1 MARKAT
7 NPMYAPSKGFTK
19 YPGVNYWKGQSL
31 LPRELGLSS
40 CTLANPDGISEPEG
54 LRTIIGHWS
63 DGTPIEEASHLLSS
77 RHWSTF
83 VSNLRILSGVE
94 SVISTENRLSR
105 NAQKAAK
112 HRVQTIVAILAKR
125 LLKLD
130 PSLDPLEAMSLA
142 ETKYG
147 ERLAFMDSRG
157 KGNGAR
163 KEVPHEGQSY
173 FQYTAPGYD
182 SHCLRHSLQD
192 NSKSRTISKGN
203 GFRRIVKTA

>member
-1 MARKAT
+1 
-7 NPMYAPSKGFTK
+7 MYAPSKGFRS
-19 YPGVNYWKGQSL
+19 YPEFGIKRQ
-31 LPRELGLSS
+31 LPRELGVSA

-54 LRTIIGHWS
+54 LRSIIGKFS

-77 RHWSTF
+77 RHWSIF

-112 HRVQTIVAILAKR
+112 HRVQTIVASRVKR

-130 PSLDPLEAMSLA
+130 PSLDIFHAVSLA
-142 ETKYG
+142 ESQYSAQ
-147 ERLAFMDSRG
+147 LAFVESRG
-157 KGNGAR
+157 KA
-163 KEVPHEGQSY
+163 SY
-173 FQYTAPGYD
+173 QYATPRYD
-182 SHCLRHSLQD
+182 SHCLKYQLQD

-203 GFRRIVKTA
+203 GFRRVVA

>member
-112 HRVQTIVAILAKR
+112 HRVQTIVAIRAKR

-142 ETKYG
+142 ETQYAAN
-147 ERLAFMDSRG
+147 LALQESRG
-157 KGNGAR
+157 K
-163 KEVPHEGQSY
+163 PSY
-173 FQYTAPGYD
+173 QYATPRYD
-182 SHCLRHSLQD
+182 THCLRYQLQD
-192 NSKSRTISKGN
+192 NSKSRTISSGN
-203 GFRRIVKTA
+203 GFRRNVKQA